1 MKILVCGDVEGHF
14 KQLFSRVQSI
24 LSKNKD
30 FELLL
35 CVGSFFSSD
44 CQEEW
49 SKYREGVETVPLPTF
64 ILGPCSIEHG
74 QFYGDLSRDGGELC
88 PNVTCLGQR
97 GVYSASS
104 GLRVAYLSGSYQGR
118 TYQHQDK
125 GDNLLRPYFTDSDVS
140 WLEGECSGEGYRGVD
155 ILLTSDWP
163 GAVDK
168 FTVAPDGLDLSA
180 VGAKPLSKLAMC
192 LKPRYHF
199 AALHQTFYERIPYR
213 NHKILQGKPHHVT
226 RFLAFAQVGNP
237 DKKKRYL
244 YAFSVTPMSSMD
256 EKELTQ
262 QPPTATNCPYT
273 ELVKSLRES
282 QEEAGPNFFFDQ
294 RALDSAHR
302 KQKRQQDGGPP
313 AKRRPPPQPRG
324 PCWFC
329 LGGKEVEK
337 HLVVSIGDHTYL
349 ALSKGGMVPEH
360 VLVLPI
366 SHYAASTD
374 APPEVLEELG
384 KFKSALR
391 KYFNS
396 KDQSCVIFERN
407 YKSQH
412 LQLQVIPVT
421 KIPSDA
427 LRQAFIDYGRSIGV
441 WLDTV
446 PRETPPSETTR
457 TLW

>member
-1 MKILVCGDVEGHF
+1 MSH
-14 KQLFSRVQSI
+14 
-24 LSKNKD
+24 
-30 FELLL
+30 
-35 CVGSFFSSD
+35 
-44 CQEEW
+44 
-49 SKYREGVETVPLPTF
+49 TPL
-64 ILGPCSIEHG
+64 
-74 QFYGDLSRDGGELC
+74 Q
-88 PNVTCLGQR
+88 
-97 GVYSASS
+97 
-104 GLRVAYLSGSYQGR
+104 
-118 TYQHQDK
+118 
-125 GDNLLRPYFTDSDVS
+125 RPYFTDSDVS
-140 WLEGECSGEGYRGVD
+140 WLEGQCSGEGYRGVD

-168 FTVAPDGLDLSA
+168 FTVAPVRPSSQL
-180 VGAKPLSKLAMC
+180 
-192 LKPRYHF
+192 
-199 AALHQTFYERIPYR
+199 
-213 NHKILQGKPHHVT
+213 
-226 RFLAFAQVGNP
+226 
-237 DKKKRYL
+237 
-244 YAFSVTPMSSMD
+244 FSTPN
-256 EKELTQ
+256 L
-262 QPPTATNCPYT
+262 
-273 ELVKSLRES
+273 
-282 QEEAGPNFFFDQ
+282 Q

-366 SHYAASTD
+366 GHFAASTD

-427 LRQAFIDYGRSIGV
+427 LRQAFIDYGQSMGWGLRLCPGKHH
-441 WLDTV
+441 
-446 PRETPPSETTR
+446 PQRQTTR
-457 TLW
+457 SLNIGYISSHRQCTPSNLSIAYSANVSSTNLSSYLSSEHTNCSSSWNNTYGRFSLQFGREVLAAPLVLNLPN

>member
-1 MKILVCGDVEGHF
+1 MQNLPRNAIPNII
-14 KQLFSRVQSI
+14 S
-24 LSKNKD
+24 
-30 FELLL
+30 
-35 CVGSFFSSD
+35 GSFFSSD

-64 ILGPCSIEHG
+64 ILGPCWTEHG

-97 GVYSASS
+97 GVYSTSS

-118 TYQHQDK
+118 TYQHQDN

-140 WLEGECSGEGYRGVD
+140 WLEGQCSGEGYRGVD

-163 GAVDK
+163 GAVNK

-192 LKPRYHF
+192 LKPCYHF
-199 AALHQTFYERIPYR
+199 AALHQTFYERIPYSNTSTTFDANCIVLHFMQESQNPPR
-213 NHKILQGKPHHVT
+213 QATSCDTVLSFGSSGKSRQEEKIPVCILCHTH
-226 RFLAFAQVGNP
+226 
-237 DKKKRYL
+237 
-244 YAFSVTPMSSMD
+244 
-256 EKELTQ
+256 ELHGRERADSA
-262 QPPTATNCPYT
+262 PPTATNCPYT

-294 RALDSAHR
+294 RALHSAHR
-302 KQKRQQDGGPP
+302 KQKRRQDRGPP
-313 AKRRPPPQPRG
+313 EKRRSPPQPRG

-329 LGGKEVEK
+329 LGGKEAEK

-366 SHYAASTD
+366 GHYAASTD

-407 YKSQH
+407 YESQH
-412 LQLQVIPVT
+412 L
-421 KIPSDA
+421 
-427 LRQAFIDYGRSIGV
+427 
-441 WLDTV
+441 
-446 PRETPPSETTR
+446 
-457 TLW
+457 

>member
-1 MKILVCGDVEGHF
+1 MLM
-14 KQLFSRVQSI
+14 Q
-24 LSKNKD
+24 
-30 FELLL
+30 
-35 CVGSFFSSD
+35 
-44 CQEEW
+44 
-49 SKYREGVETVPLPTF
+49 
-64 ILGPCSIEHG
+64 
-74 QFYGDLSRDGGELC
+74 
-88 PNVTCLGQR
+88 
-97 GVYSASS
+97 
-104 GLRVAYLSGSYQGR
+104 
-118 TYQHQDK
+118 
-125 GDNLLRPYFTDSDVS
+125 
-140 WLEGECSGEGYRGVD
+140 
-155 ILLTSDWP
+155 
-163 GAVDK
+163 
-168 FTVAPDGLDLSA
+168 DGLDLSA

-226 RFLAFAQVGNP
+226 RFLALAQVGNP

-273 ELVKSLRES
+273 ELVKFLRES
-282 QEEAGPNFFFDQ
+282 QEEAGPNFFFDK
-294 RALDSAHR
+294 RALDFAHR

-366 SHYAASTD
+366 GHYAASTD

-427 LRQAFIDYGRSIGV
+427 LRQAFIDYGWSMGV
-441 WLDTV
+441 WLETV
-446 PRETPPSETTR
+446 PRETPPSEGVVG
-457 TLW
+457 

>member
-49 SKYREGVETVPLPTF
+49 SKYREGVET
-64 ILGPCSIEHG
+64 
-74 QFYGDLSRDGGELC
+74 
-88 PNVTCLGQR
+88 GQR

-140 WLEGECSGEGYRGVD
+140 WLEGQCSGEGYRGVD

-199 AALHQTFYERIPYR
+199 AALHQTFYERIPYS
-213 NHKILQGKPHHVT
+213 NT
-226 RFLAFAQVGNP
+226 STTFDA
-237 DKKKRYL
+237 
-244 YAFSVTPMSSMD
+244 
-256 EKELTQ
+256 
-262 QPPTATNCPYT
+262 NCIV
-273 ELVKSLRES
+273 LHFMQES
-282 QEEAGPNFFFDQ
+282 
-294 RALDSAHR
+294 
-302 KQKRQQDGGPP
+302 
-313 AKRRPPPQPRG
+313 
-324 PCWFC
+324 
-329 LGGKEVEK
+329 
-337 HLVVSIGDHTYL
+337 
-349 ALSKGGMVPEH
+349 
-360 VLVLPI
+360 
-366 SHYAASTD
+366 
-374 APPEVLEELG
+374 
-384 KFKSALR
+384 
-391 KYFNS
+391 
-396 KDQSCVIFERN
+396 
-407 YKSQH
+407 
-412 LQLQVIPVT
+412 
-421 KIPSDA
+421 
-427 LRQAFIDYGRSIGV
+427 
-441 WLDTV
+441 
-446 PRETPPSETTR
+446 
-457 TLW
+457 

>member
-1 MKILVCGDVEGHF
+1 MKIL
-14 KQLFSRVQSI
+14 
-24 LSKNKD
+24 
-30 FELLL
+30 LLL
-35 CVGSFFSSD
+35 CIGSFSSSD

-64 ILGPCSIEHG
+64 ILGPCWTEHG

-226 RFLAFAQVGNP
+226 RFLALAQVGNP
-237 DKKKRYL
+237 DKKKR
-244 YAFSVTPMSSMD
+244 
-256 EKELTQ
+256 
-262 QPPTATNCPYT
+262 
-273 ELVKSLRES
+273 RES

-302 KQKRQQDGGPP
+302 KQKRRQDGRPP

-337 HLVVSIGDHTYL
+337 HIVVSIGDHTYL

-366 SHYAASTD
+366 GHYAASTD

-384 KFKSALR
+384 QFKSALR

-427 LRQAFIDYGRSIGV
+427 LRHAFIDYGWSMGV
-441 WLDTV
+441 GLETV
-446 PRETPPSETTR
+446 PRETPPSEVTHTHHSCTMFYVPFSKPFIASIPGR
-457 TLW
+457 LKYGLVPVAW